1 MDASYKIQ
9 RGIHVHLIQFFM
21 CPEFWVHITLPIG
34 GGLPLKRGLVMNQN
48 INYIGLIILLR
59 HLQSAGLVS
68 RKEAGRIAARLR
80 VETGADVIFSP

>member
-1 MDASYKIQ
+1 
-9 RGIHVHLIQFFM
+9 
-21 CPEFWVHITLPIG
+21 
-34 GGLPLKRGLVMNQN
+34 MNQN

-80 VETGADVIFSP
+80 VETGADVIFSPDFCCVWIWIFCGGAGIVCC

>member
-1 MDASYKIQ
+1 MPS
-9 RGIHVHLIQFFM
+9 
-21 CPEFWVHITLPIG
+21 G

>member
-1 MDASYKIQ
+1 
-9 RGIHVHLIQFFM
+9 
-21 CPEFWVHITLPIG
+21 
-34 GGLPLKRGLVMNQN
+34 MNQN

-68 RKEAGRIAARLR
+68 LEEAGRIPARLR